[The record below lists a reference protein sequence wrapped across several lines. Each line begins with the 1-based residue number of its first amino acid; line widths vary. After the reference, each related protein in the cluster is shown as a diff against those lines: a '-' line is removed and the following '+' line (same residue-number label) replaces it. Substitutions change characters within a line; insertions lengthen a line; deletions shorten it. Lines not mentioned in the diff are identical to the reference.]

1 MRLVNAGT
9 VERERERERE
19 RESYTLVNK
28 SAVVFD
34 NTKLKNK
41 IEDSFEK
48 VYRHFFKAIFCV
60 F

>member
-9 VERERERERE
+9 
-19 RESYTLVNK
+19 VNK

-34 NTKLKNK
+34 NRKLKNK

>member
-9 VERERERERE
+9 VER
-19 RESYTLVNK
+19 YALVNK

-48 VYRHFFKAIFCV
+48 VYRHFLKLSFACFK
-60 F
+60 